1 MHLQKQHVTVLPTS
15 SALKE
20 ECDLEKGQEE
30 DEYDEQEE
38 QNNDNDEGGREG
50 PKSLT
55 HLEAD

>member
-30 DEYDEQEE
+30 DEYEEKEQ
-38 QNNDNDEGGREG
+38 QNSNDDGGGREG
-50 PKSLT
+50 AKSLT